1 MSGARDQLTRMLA
14 LVPYLQRGQDVSLS
28 QLAAEFQV
36 TPATII
42 KDLRVLWMCGLPGL
56 AGGSMI
62 DIDFEAFENDPDGVV
77 RISNADYLTR
87 PMRLDSTQA
96 AALAV
101 ALRTLRDGSA
111 AEVVAVIDGVLGKLE
126 DASSEAGSGLIAA
139 AEGRNA
145 DGATRV
151 AQLKAQLGG
160 AISANRQVR
169 IAYYV
174 PARDEMTTR
183 RVEPQ
188 AMVERDGHSYLD
200 AWCHAA
206 EAQRLFRIDRIDEVE
221 VLEDTRT
228 RPAASRSLAAD
239 LFEAS
244 ESHALVTIHVTAR
257 ARWAADYYP
266 IESATEAADGGLDIT
281 MRVADQQWLFRTLL
295 GMAPN
300 GTLVAPAD
308 WAEQFR
314 DHLRSVSA
322 IYADASGSQE

>member
-1 MSGARDQLTRMLA
+1 MSNARDQLTRMLA
-14 LVPYLQRGQDVSLS
+14 LVPYLQRGKDVSLS
-28 QLAAEFQV
+28 QLAEEFQ
-36 TPATII
+36 TSPATIV

-77 RISNADYLTR
+77 RIDNADYLTR

-101 ALRTLRDGSA
+101 ALRTLRDGSD
-111 AEVVAVIDGVLGKLE
+111 AEVVEVIDGVLSKLE
-126 DASSEAGSGLIAA
+126 DATSEAGSAVIAA
-139 AEGRNA
+139 AEERNA
-145 DGATRV
+145 DQV
-151 AQLKAQLGG
+151 ARLAHLRAQLGS
-160 AISANRQVR
+160 AISSNRQVR

-188 AMVERDGHSYLD
+188 AVVDRDGHSYLD

-206 EAQRLFRIDRIDEVE
+206 EAQRLFRLDRIDSVDI
-221 VLEDTRT
+221 LDDTRT
-228 RPAASRSLAAD
+228 RPTAARSLSPE

-244 ESHALVTIHVTAR
+244 ESHTLVTIHVTDR
-257 ARWAADYYP
+257 ARWVADYYP
-266 IESATEAADGGLDIT
+266 VEGSTEVADGGLDIT

-295 GMAPN
+295 GMAPH
-300 GTLVAPAD
+300 GTLLAPQEWAQQFHEHVAAVAALY
-308 WAEQFR
+308 AEGGR
-314 DHLRSVSA
+314 
-322 IYADASGSQE
+322 G